1 MDEAYHEW
9 PPRAWLIVGSCTA
22 CYHMVNESEEILHQE
37 PSHENVGG
45 LGRKALPN
53 WIKEALTA
61 QGGRARVL
69 SVSRH
74 IWDKHSS
81 EIEISGIF
89 YSPGR

>member
-9 PPRAWLIVGSCTA
+9 PPRAWLIVDSCTA
-22 CYHMVNESEEILHQE
+22 CYHVVNESEEILHQE
-37 PSHENVGG
+37 PSHENVVGP
-45 LGRKALPN
+45 GRKALPN

-61 QGGRARVL
+61 QGDRARVL

-81 EIEISGIF
+81 EIEISGDF
-89 YSPGR
+89 FFTW